1 MGKNFRRLLRV
12 ALAASLITGVAF
24 AVLLTLTP
32 TPAAIASL
40 GSDGNMVSSS
50 RVEPAPLAPMLEIQ
64 ARRVISPDM
73 DANPNL
79 SNDDRLAGVTGLEIQ
94 ARRVISPTD

>member
-1 MGKNFRRLLRV
+1 MRKNFRRLLGV
-12 ALAASLITGVAF
+12 ALAASLMTGVAF

-40 GSDGNMVSSS
+40 GSAETMVSSS
-50 RVEPAPLAPMLEIQ
+50 RVEPAPLTPMLEIQ
-64 ARRVISPDM
+64 ARRAISPDLE
-73 DANPNL
+73 ANPNL
-79 SNDDRLAGVTGLEIQ
+79 SNNDRLVGVTGLEIQ